1 MAQDITLLGASYQAV
16 PAVTLPKTG
25 GGTASFTDVTD
36 TTAAAEDVAS
46 GKYFYTAAGVRTEG
60 TSSGGGADMTL
71 LVDTTL
77 TADQTADIKYDWS
90 PGYEEL
96 HYSIYVP
103 KDARNTVGSQ
113 ELIIYTENSTANQ
126 PRFNITANANTNQ
139 LNWGHM
145 TADLLQLI
153 KGNVS
158 VGGATHDATGG
169 VTATFCQQGRTGKI
183 TRFWLLY
190 NASRFLPSGSQIK
203 IYGR

>member
-1 MAQDITLLGASYQAV
+1 MSQDITLLGASYQAV

-36 TTAAAEDVAS
+36 TTAAASDVAT

-113 ELIIYTENSTANQ
+113 SLIIFTEGSTANQ
-126 PRFNITANANTNQ
+126 PRFSISGNANTHQ
-139 LNWGHM
+139 LNYGHM
-145 TADLLQLI
+145 TTDYLQLI
-153 KGNVS
+153 KCNTS
-158 VGGATHDATGG
+158 VGGLSHNAPQG
-169 VTATFCQQGRTGKI
+169 VTPVFCQMERTGKV

-190 NASRFLPSGSQIK
+190 SSTAFLPAGSQIK
-203 IYGR
+203 IWGK